1 MSSTSSPACRQSQL
15 SKPPTLSW
23 SCRVNR
29 AAAGAVLVL
38 VLAACGG
45 SSSTGSAAT
54 PPPTSLTVLAAA
66 SLKPPFDQLAAQ
78 LKSKANITVTF
89 NYAGTQTL
97 VTQLTQGAQA
107 DVFASADV
115 AHMTTMD
122 KAGLLQ
128 GPSLVFAHNSLE
140 IAVAK
145 GNPKSIHSLA
155 DLARS
160 GLVIVLADRSVPA
173 GNYAQQI
180 LTKAGVTVHSASFEQ
195 SVSSVLAKVAIG
207 DADAGIVYS
216 SDITTNNRV
225 DGVPIPGDQNLV
237 AEYPI
242 AVLKSAS
249 NSAGAKAFVDYVLSR
264 DGQAALM
271 AAGFQP
277 K

>member
-1 MSSTSSPACRQSQL
+1 
-15 SKPPTLSW
+15 
-23 SCRVNR
+23 VNR

-38 VLAACGG
+38 VLAACGA

-66 SLKPPFDQLAAQ
+66 SLKPPFDQVAAQ
-78 LKSKANITVTF
+78 LKSTANLTVTF

-97 VTQLTQGAQA
+97 VAQLSQGAEA

-115 AHMTTMD
+115 AHMTTVD

-128 GPSLVFAHNSLE
+128 GPSQVFAHNSLE

-180 LTKAGVTVHSASFEQ
+180 LTKAGVTVHPASFEQ
-195 SVSSVLAKVAIG
+195 SVSSVLAKVSIG

-225 DGVPIPGDQNLV
+225 DGVPIPDDQNIV

-249 NSAGAKAFVDYVLSR
+249 NATGAKTFVDYVLSG
-264 DGQAALM
+264 DGQAALK